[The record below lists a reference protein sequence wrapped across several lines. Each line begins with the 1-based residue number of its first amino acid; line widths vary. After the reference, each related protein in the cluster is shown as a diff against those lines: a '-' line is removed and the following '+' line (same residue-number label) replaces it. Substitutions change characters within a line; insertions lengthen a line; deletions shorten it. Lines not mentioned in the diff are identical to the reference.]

1 MIVLLLYTMNNLI
14 IIGSGPAGYTASIYA
29 NRYGISNI
37 LIGDKPGGMIADAHK
52 VCNFPGE
59 REITGQKL
67 AQKIRE
73 HALKEGCREI
83 LEKVVSVKKENNF
96 FEVEDKSG
104 EKRKAQTVLI
114 ATGSKRRR
122 LGLDQEKKFLG
133 KGVSYCATC
142 DGPLFKDEEVAVIG
156 GGNAAHTASLLLSE
170 IAERVYEIYRGD
182 KLKGTKAWIE
192 KIKKDPKI
200 EIIYNTN
207 VVGLVGEKM
216 LEEIEL
222 DSFYREK
229 KSLKVKGLFIEIGS
243 VPQNKLAQKAGVE
256 INKKGYIKV
265 KEDQS
270 TNVPGLYAAG
280 DVTNGSDGFRQ
291 VITACSES
299 AVAVRSIFSY
309 LKNDHEGFF

>member
-1 MIVLLLYTMNNLI
+1 MLLLYTMKNLI

-29 NRYGISNI
+29 NRYGISNV

-59 REITGQKL
+59 KEITGQKL

-73 HALKEGCREI
+73 HTLAEGCREI
-83 LEKVVSVKKENNF
+83 FEKVVSVEKKNNL
-96 FEVEDKSG
+96 FEVETGDG
-104 EKRKAQTVLI
+104 EKRKAQAVLI

-142 DGPLFKDEEVAVIG
+142 DGPLFKDEVVAVIG

-182 KLKGTKAWIE
+182 KLKGTKAWAE

-207 VVGLVGEKM
+207 VIGLAGEKM

-222 DSFYREK
+222 DSSYQGK
-229 KSLKVKGLFIEIGS
+229 DNLKVKGLFIEIGS
-243 VPQNKLAQKAGVE
+243 VPQSKLAKKAGVKT
-256 INKKGYIKV
+256 NKKGYIKV

-270 TNVPGLYAAG
+270 TNVSGIYAAG
-280 DVTNGSDGFRQ
+280 DVTNGSAGFRQ
-291 VITACSES
+291 VVTACSES

-309 LKNDHEGFF
+309 LKNDYEEFL